1 MNQNT
6 MPPVEKNLN
15 NKPELAKGQKYLF
28 PKVDIRETENELM
41 LFAEMPGIAPSD
53 VQLHFE
59 KGSLTLHGKA
69 SPKPATGKLLL
80 DETHPYDYY
89 RVFTLNDGI
98 DAEKITADY
107 KHGVLVVHLPKAEID
122 KPRQI
127 KVSSN

>member
-6 MPPVEKNLN
+6 ITPVETTVST
-15 NKPELAKGQKYLF
+15 KPELANGQKYLF
-28 PKVDIRETENELM
+28 PKVDIRETENEFM

-53 VQLHFE
+53 VHLHFE
-59 KGSLTLHGKA
+59 KGNLTIHGKA
-69 SPKPATGKLLL
+69 NPNPVIGKVLL

-107 KHGVLVVHLPKAEID
+107 KHGVLVVHLPKADIA